1 MTGRAHVR
9 RRLRTLASLELINIP
24 LWAWVTF
31 GALDLTATA
40 PNLVGFGLFALLLLQ
55 GAAYWLAKLRQ
66 TGRTVPG
73 LWFFRAARLINPA
86 LLLAGLLLTA
96 MTQSWPG
103 LFFAAFAALEHINY
117 FHIQLMHDTRADLHR
132 LAHHGLRRSHLARD
146 LAP

>member
-1 MTGRAHVR
+1 MTARTRVR
-9 RRLRTLASLELINIP
+9 RRLRSLATLELINIP

-31 GALDLTATA
+31 GVLDIAPTA
-40 PNLVGFGLFALLLLQ
+40 PALTGFALFALLLLQ

-96 MTQSWPG
+96 LTQSWPG
-103 LFFAAFAALEHINY
+103 LFFTAFATLEHINY
-117 FHIQLMHDTRADLHR
+117 FHTQLMHDTRADLHR
-132 LAHHGLRRSHLARD
+132 LTRVGLRRSHLARD
-146 LAP
+146 LAA